1 MSEGGSE
8 GGDYEESFESFSSKS
23 PTKAT
28 TPSKQGEASDE
39 IKGMDLEQ
47 FMGNYQVNIGTKDGE
62 GGPGEDPSLRPLDGL
77 SPDKGEA
84 HRAMHKK
91 FGALSESGGSGGML
105 GAGVGGAAS
114 GKSGRVTS
122 PVDLR
127 VGAQNLEGDKENNE
141 NGNAFDG
148 DEGEGEK
155 VYKDEADALLDKIK
169 SGTLGTGISI
179 PESIEK
185 KLKDKKA
192 SLTKEY
198 EKERRQLA
206 ERMQNLEAQERSEIL
221 SASRNY
227 LENAKQKAATDRG
240 PIDAEQLSYYNSL
253 LGGEGGGGSGAASTR
268 KGAAATK
275 RKSGGVS
282 KGKATN
288 IIESDAEH
296 ERRVDDLLAELL
308 PNRYGTKGNVAKK
321 LTKSSRKAV
330 EPSRGSRGG
339 GGVYDSEEERPP
351 EKSEWTGRREYG
363 LSQSDY
369 NGSIAGGKSGKGSN
383 KHSGD
388 LGMGASQQEN
398 VGRDE
403 PSMSA
408 QLVHLRKELKGR
420 DDRLQRLTEQSMNLS
435 QLCEKQK
442 MEIIEMRKQ
451 MNTYEMELEAKEQRA
466 SDAARL
472 RKKAQKKAKAM
483 EEELG
488 DYQAACGEIQ
498 RLTDRESALLEAVD
512 ALSGQ
517 NEDLIRKLK
526 QSMARELELTQKVVS
541 DEAGQLSDVQ
551 EAVRSKKSTNRE
563 RDYSPSS
570 PPRAQSDTRVLR
582 NSRKKGMSGS
592 GRLPDVASK
601 YR

>member
-8 GGDYEESFESFSSKS
+8 GEYEESFESFSSKS
-23 PTKAT
+23 PPKAA
-28 TPSKQGEASDE
+28 PSKGQGEGSDE

-77 SPDKGEA
+77 SPDKGET

-91 FGALSESGGSGGML
+91 FGALGESDSSGGLLGG
-105 GAGVGGAAS
+105 GSDDAGGS
-114 GKSGRVTS
+114 KNGRVTS
-122 PVDLR
+122 PVDF
-127 VGAQNLEGDKENNE
+127 GAQNFEGDKENNE

-148 DEGEGEK
+148 DDTGRDKQYE
-155 VYKDEADALLDKIK
+155 DEADVLLERIK
-169 SGTLGTGISI
+169 NGTLGTGISM
-179 PESIEK
+179 PASVEK
-185 KLKDKKA
+185 KLKEKKA
-192 SLTKEY
+192 SLTREY
-198 EKERRQLA
+198 EKERQQLK
-206 ERMQNLEAQERSEIL
+206 ERMQNLEAQERSEVL

-227 LENAKQKAATDRG
+227 LENAKQKAATERG

-253 LGGEGGGGSGAASTR
+253 LGEGGAGGGASR
-268 KGAAATK
+268 KGVTAK
-275 RKSGGVS
+275 KSSGGTF
-282 KGKATN
+282 KGKASQIT
-288 IIESDAEH
+288 ESDVEH

-308 PNRYGTKGNVAKK
+308 PNRFGSKGNKQKK
-321 LTKSSRKAV
+321 TLKGNRNPADAF
-330 EPSRGSRGG
+330 RGSRGTG
-339 GGVYDSEEERPP
+339 SANDSGDERPSAQ

-363 LSQSDY
+363 LSQPDY
-369 NGSIAGGKSGKGSN
+369 NGSIAGSKSSKGGK
-383 KHSGD
+383 KHSGE
-388 LGMGASQQEN
+388 LGMGASQHEN

-420 DDRLQRLTEQSMNLS
+420 DDRLQRLTEQSMNLG

-442 MEIIEMRKQ
+442 MEIVELRKQ

-488 DYQAACGEIQ
+488 DYQAACDEIQ
-498 RLTDRESALLEAVD
+498 RLTDREAALLEAVD

-541 DEAGQLSDVQ
+541 DEAGQLSNVQ
-551 EAVRSKKSTNRE
+551 EALRSKKSGNRE

-582 NSRKKGMSGS
+582 NNRKKASASGS